1 MRGRKARWMVL
12 AIGCTTVIGL
22 GADWTWV
29 DQGADH
35 DWDTC
40 GNWFT
45 HTDACYPCT
54 SSDDPLIRDEPD
66 DPNYPDG
73 WVVNLIDVEELGDM
87 TIYGSVQFGDADP
100 NDANVPT
107 ICPDSLYINALE
119 SEDNILVTIDGG
131 RIVVGSIDK

>member
-22 GADWTWV
+22 GAEWTWV

-35 DWDTC
+35 DWDTFR
-40 GNWFT
+40 NWIT
-45 HTDACYPCT
+45 QTDGCYPCT
-54 SSDDPLIRDEPD
+54 SSDDPLIPDEPN

-73 WVVNLIDVEELGDM
+73 WIVNLIYVEELGDM

-107 ICPDSLYINALE
+107 IRPDSLYINALT
-119 SEDNILVTIDGG
+119 SEDNILVTMDGG